1 MTTSEPLPKLSVVV
15 VCSEMTAQIR
25 NTLQSILPRYERDIF
40 IGDCEII
47 LMDNGSANVLDEP
60 MQKILSNLNYIYL
73 MREALQP

>member
-1 MTTSEPLPKLSVVV
+1 LVRNGRANPKHVAIDS
-15 VCSEMTAQIR
+15 S
-25 NTLQSILPRYERDIF
+25 PYERDIF

-47 LMDNGSANVLDEP
+47 LMDNGSAKVLDEP